1 MILTKNQQ
9 EKSSMERD
17 IFIIRVYEL
26 VAETM
31 RIIQKSNPWRTRGC
45 APQLT
50 DAEVIT
56 MEICGEFFKLHE
68 DTEIYGY
75 FKRHYHHYFPHLP
88 SRTTFVRQAANLWQV
103 KVICQSLLVKQ
114 AGQQLDPVQSIDTV
128 PLPVCTY
135 TRGGYRD
142 QRFPTLA
149 DFGHCAAKK
158 MNYYGFKLGLRI
170 ARSGMIT
177 HFPILSARAHEV
189 NHLGSLIEGFQGL
202 VPADKGFLDHYQQ
215 KLWLATQQTQVLTPV
230 RQNMEPVAADKKL
243 LRQAKYRRKLVET
256 VGSQLTE
263 RFQIAKI
270 RVKDFWHYQH
280 RLYRKILSHTVA
292 VFLNLQLGLPPLHF
306 AFLASE

>member
-1 MILTKNQQ
+1 
-9 EKSSMERD
+9 MERD
-17 IFIIRVYEL
+17 IFIIHVYEL
-26 VAETM
+26 VAETIK
-31 RIIQKSNPWRTRGC
+31 IIQRNNAWRTRGF
-45 APQLT
+45 APRLT

-68 DTEIYGY
+68 DTEIYKY
-75 FKRHYHHYFPHLP
+75 FNRHYRHYFPRLP
-88 SRTTFVRQAANLWQV
+88 SRTTFVRQAANLWQI
-103 KVICQSLLVKQ
+103 KVICQSLLIKQ
-114 AGQQLDPVQSIDTV
+114 AGQQFDPVQSIDTI

-170 ARSGMIT
+170 SRLGMIT
-177 HFPILSARAHEV
+177 HYPILSARAHDV
-189 NHLGSLIEGFQGL
+189 NHLGTLIEGFQGL

-215 KLWLATQQTQVLTPV
+215 KLWLATQQTQVVTPV
-230 RQNMEPVAADKKL
+230 RQNMAAATSDTKL
-243 LRQAKYRRKLVET
+243 LRQTKYRRKLVET

-292 VFLNLQLGLPPLHF
+292 VCLNLQLGLPPLHF
-306 AFLASE
+306 SLLASG